1 MTAPIAILLVL
12 LALAAAALAVVAFR
26 RGRRLDALE
35 DAVVALARSWSEDG
49 TSRGL
54 LCTAARHVAGAEV
67 AYLAEPTRRGDE
79 LVISAVANNR
89 ALQGTRLPL
98 DAESSLTAAAFL
110 SGEAFHVTDVAAE
123 PRVQATLADSA
134 AARSAHL
141 RPVRRG
147 EHVVGVLVLAWS
159 QHHEALPAD
168 REQVVAMLT
177 EQAARAI
184 ERDAHFTI
192 LERQARTDELT
203 ALPNRRAWDEAL
215 EREMARSQRT
225 GEPLCVALLDLDHF
239 KAYNDAHGHQAGD
252 AHLRRTATAWR
263 RELRAID
270 ILARYGGEEFGVLL
284 PSTDVEQAQ
293 EVLDRV
299 REATPNGETASAGV
313 VLYDQREPIQSL
325 IARADAALYR
335 AKHAGRG
342 QTILA

>member
-1 MTAPIAILLVL
+1 MTAPVAFLLVL
-12 LALAAAALAVVAFR
+12 LLAALAALVVVAVR
-26 RGRRLDALE
+26 RGKRLGALE
-35 DAVVALARSWSEDG
+35 DAIVALARSWSDDG
-49 TSRGL
+49 TSRSL
-54 LCTAARHVAGAEV
+54 LCTAARQVAGAHS
-67 AYLAEPTRRGDE
+67 AYLAEPSRRGDE
-79 LVISAVANNR
+79 LVISAVANAPDLAGER
-89 ALQGTRLPL
+89 MPL
-98 DAESSLTAAAFL
+98 DPTTSLTAAAFL
-110 SGEAFHVTDVAAE
+110 DGATLHVTDVDQRT
-123 PRVQATLADSA
+123 RVQPTLRDIAGIK
-134 AARSAHL
+134 SAHL
-141 RPVRRG
+141 RPIRRG
-147 EHVVGVLVLAWS
+147 DHIVGVLVLGWS
-159 QHHEALPAD
+159 RRHEALPPD
-168 REQVVAMLT
+168 REQVIAMLA

-225 GEPLCVALLDLDHF
+225 GQSLCVALLDLDHF
-239 KAYNDAHGHQAGD
+239 KAFNDAHGHQAGD

-284 PSTDVEQAQ
+284 PNTDVEQAQ

-313 VLYDQREPIQSL
+313 VLYDQREPIASL
-325 IARADAALYR
+325 VARADAALYR